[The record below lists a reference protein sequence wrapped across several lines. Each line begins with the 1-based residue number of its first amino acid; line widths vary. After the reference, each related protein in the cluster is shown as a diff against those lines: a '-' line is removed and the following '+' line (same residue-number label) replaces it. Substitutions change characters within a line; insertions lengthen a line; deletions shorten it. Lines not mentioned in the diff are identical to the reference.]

1 VEVKTGI
8 KREDASQE
16 LQHAIERAHEGDEAA
31 LLVIREHLAAR
42 DDGYWR
48 LMDYARV
55 VQSGQVRR
63 YIGPGLFPQEVIKE
77 RIKRLRKE
85 LQGPEP
91 SPLEDLLIER
101 IISCWLHVNYA
112 EDECAGA
119 AAGDVNLDL
128 AEYKQKRLD
137 RAHRRYISAVKAL
150 AQIRKMGPA
159 VQINIARKQVNVAGA
174 PTTRRPER

>member
-1 VEVKTGI
+1 MEVKTGI
-8 KREDASQE
+8 KREDASKD
-16 LQHAIERAHEGDEAA
+16 LQHAIERAQEGDESA
-31 LLVIREHLAAR
+31 LPIIREHLATR
-42 DDGYWR
+42 DDEYWR

-55 VQSGQVRR
+55 VQSAQVKR
-63 YIGPGLFPQEVIKE
+63 YIGKGLFPQEVINE
-77 RIKRLRKE
+77 RIRRLRKE

-91 SPLEDLLIER
+91 NPLEDLLIER

-159 VQINIARKQVNVAGA
+159 VQINVAREQVNVVGGS
-174 PTTRRPER
+174 